1 MMRVVQE
8 MDAEAV
14 AFAQRVEELRREV
27 EILLRRPDL
36 LFGQALAGRLVEQL
50 APGDA
55 IGRLQPAARPRRRRL
70 DALRHRARRKRAGD
84 RRARSPAE
92 TLRTIA
98 ATAGSSAERLVPA
111 LLDVEAIFGT
121 DLPADPRFRAAVTA
135 ALDRLF
141 TLGSKATVA
150 AIARR

>member
-1 MMRVVQE
+1 MRYVTGRDE
-8 MDAEAV
+8 N
-14 AFAQRVEELRREV
+14 
-27 EILLRRPDL
+27 
-36 LFGQALAGRLVEQL
+36 GQAIDVRDPL
-50 APGDA
+50 
-55 IGRLQPAARPRRRRL
+55 
-70 DALRHRARRKRAGD
+70 
-84 RRARSPAE
+84 AE

-98 ATAGSSAERLVPA
+98 ATAGPSAERLVPA